1 MCSTPRRVRPRGFSC
16 SRRATRTRTSRRS
29 APSRGSPS
37 ASARRAVAHG
47 IASRPT
53 RASGRT
59 SSRRPTRRSRRSI
72 AATSTRCAT
81 SSASCSSISSPRRAS
96 AASTRRGRCA
106 RRTSGSRRTSRGSS
120 HGRRAKA
127 RSSSRTA
134 TTSCARYGR
143 RRVAKFKRPDGRA
156 ADALRPVTIE
166 VGVSKF
172 AEGSARIAFGDT
184 IVLCLATLTDSV
196 PRFLEGSGRGWI
208 TAEYAMLPRSTP
220 ERSQRE
226 SIAGRPGGRTFEI
239 QRLIGRALRTTIDL
253 KALGPRSV
261 TVDCEV
267 IQADGGTRTAAV
279 TGGYVALAHALR
291 RITPSPLINQVA
303 PVAAGLVPG
312 ELILHLAY
320 AEDSI
325 ADADV
330 NLVAT
335 DKGKLVEVQG
345 TAEKEPFSREDF
357 DRVLALGMR
366 GIEQLMD
373 AQRRA
378 LR

>member
-1 MCSTPRRVRPRGFSC
+1 M
-16 SRRATRTRTSRRS
+16 
-29 APSRGSPS
+29 
-37 ASARRAVAHG
+37 
-47 IASRPT
+47 
-53 RASGRT
+53 
-59 SSRRPTRRSRRSI
+59 
-72 AATSTRCAT
+72 
-81 SSASCSSISSPRRAS
+81 
-96 AASTRRGRCA
+96 
-106 RRTSGSRRTSRGSS
+106 
-120 HGRRAKA
+120 
-127 RSSSRTA
+127 
-134 TTSCARYGR
+134 
-143 RRVAKFKRPDGRA
+143 AKFKRPDGRA

-184 IVLCLATLTDSV
+184 VVLCLATLTDSV
-196 PRFLEGSGRGWI
+196 PRFLDGKGTGWI

-253 KALGPRSV
+253 KALGARSV

-291 RITPSPLINQVA
+291 KMSPSPLINQVA
-303 PVAAGLVPG
+303 AVSAGFVDG
-312 ELILHLAY
+312 ELMLDLAY

-330 NLVAT
+330 NVVAT
-335 DKGKLVEVQG
+335 GEGELIEVQG
-345 TAEKEPFSREDF
+345 TAEGRPFSRGDF
-357 DRVLALGMR
+357 DQVLELALA
-366 GIEQLMD
+366 GIAELIA
-373 AQRRA
+373 AQRAA

>member
-1 MCSTPRRVRPRGFSC
+1 M
-16 SRRATRTRTSRRS
+16 
-29 APSRGSPS
+29 PS
-37 ASARRAVAHG
+37 
-47 IASRPT
+47 
-53 RASGRT
+53 
-59 SSRRPTRRSRRSI
+59 
-72 AATSTRCAT
+72 
-81 SSASCSSISSPRRAS
+81 SSASSCSIWWPRLAS
-96 AASTRRGRCA
+96 AGSMPKPRCA
-106 RRTSGSRRTSRGSS
+106 RRTSASPRTSGASS
-120 HGRRAKA
+120 GARRPMAA
-127 RSSSRTA
+127 SSSRSPMRSSG
-134 TTSCARYGR
+134 SCGR
-143 RRVAKFKRPDGRA
+143 PPVAKFKRPDGRA
-156 ADALRPVTIE
+156 ADSLRPVTIE

-184 IVLCLATLTDSV
+184 IVLCLATLTEGV
-196 PRFLEGSGRGWI
+196 PRFLDGTGRGWI

-267 IQADGGTRTAAV
+267 LQADGGTRTAAV

-291 RITPSPLINQVA
+291 KISPSPLVNQVA
-303 PVAAGLVPG
+303 AVSAGFVDG
-312 ELILHLAY
+312 ELMLDLAY

-330 NLVAT
+330 NVVAT
-335 DKGKLVEVQG
+335 DKGQLVEVQG
-345 TAEKEPFSREDF
+345 TAETRPFSRADF
-357 DRVLALGMR
+357 DRVLALAMN